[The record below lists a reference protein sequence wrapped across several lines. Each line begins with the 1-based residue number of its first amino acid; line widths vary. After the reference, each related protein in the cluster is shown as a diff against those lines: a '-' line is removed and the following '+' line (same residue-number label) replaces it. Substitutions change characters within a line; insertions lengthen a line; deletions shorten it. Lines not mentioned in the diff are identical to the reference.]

1 MHKAAIMNLPPL
13 DAVTA
18 RPAPQPAAVIEAGL
32 RKELDSHRRAM
43 PLQRLI
49 NNGMEYADAHALH
62 AMVESGIPWIDAAE
76 WLAERNLARATEA
89 LAAKHRVTARSY
101 FHYASSC
108 LRFAQVA
115 IPRDTE
121 RKQDIYRRMVDA
133 FGAAASLADHQIR
146 KVEFPWKDSQ
156 LSGWLMRPAIEGKVP
171 VVIQFGGF
179 DGWREEY
186 YCGAEY
192 LVERGIAVV
201 LLDLPG
207 QGETRLV
214 HRLYLDLSVQG
225 AVSAV
230 IDRLSEMS
238 LIDSAVGVWG
248 NSMGGY
254 VAAAAAIDDQRIA
267 ACCVNGGSPTP
278 VELADRFPRYVEK
291 LQALTGLDDA
301 DSAVRLV
308 RRMDLSDRLGELRCS
323 LLQLHSVPDQVFLLD
338 NARRI
343 HDLAASHHKRL
354 AVWADGDHCIYN
366 HSHEKNTLVAD
377 WFLDQLAVKAP
388 LENP

>member
-1 MHKAAIMNLPPL
+1 MNLPPL
-13 DAVTA
+13 DAVA
-18 RPAPQPAAVIEAGL
+18 ERPAPKPAGVIEESL

-49 NNGMEYADAHALH
+49 CNGMEYADAHALH
-62 AMVESGIPWIDAAE
+62 AMVGTGVPWIDAGE
-76 WLAERNLARATEA
+76 WLAERNLARAREA
-89 LAAKHRVTARSY
+89 LAAGHVVTARSY
-101 FHYASSC
+101 FYYASAC

-115 IPRDTE
+115 IPRDTR
-121 RKQDIYRRMVDA
+121 RKQDLHRQMVDA
-133 FGAAASLADHQIR
+133 FGAAASLADPPIR
-146 KVEFPWKDSQ
+146 KVEIPWADGA
-156 LSGWLMRPAIEGKVP
+156 LSGWLMRPTVEGKVP
-171 VVIQFGGF
+171 AVIQFGGF

-186 YCGAEY
+186 HRGAEY
-192 LVERGIAVV
+192 LVERGIAVL

-214 HRLYLDLSVQG
+214 HRVYLDLSVQN

-230 IDRLSEMS
+230 IDRLGELS
-238 LIDSAVGVWG
+238 LDDSAIGVWG

-254 VAAAAAIDDQRIA
+254 VAAAAAIADQRIV

-301 DSAVRLV
+301 NRALHLV
-308 RRMDLSDRLGELRCS
+308 RRMDLSERLGGLRCS
-323 LLQLHSVPDQVFLLD
+323 LLQLHSVPDQVFLLE

-343 HDLAASHHKRL
+343 HDLAASRDKRL
-354 AVWADGDHCIYN
+354 VVWDDGDHCIYN

-377 WFLDQLAVKAP
+377 WFLDQLTVKRN
-388 LENP
+388 L

>member
-1 MHKAAIMNLPPL
+1 MNLPPL
-13 DAVTA
+13 DALA
-18 RPAPQPAAVIEAGL
+18 GRPAPKPAGVIEESL

-49 NNGMEYADAHALH
+49 GNGMEYADAHALH
-62 AMVESGIPWIDAAE
+62 AMVGTGVPWIDAGE
-76 WLAERNLARATEA
+76 WLAERNLARAREA
-89 LAAKHRVTARSY
+89 LAAGHLVTARSY
-101 FHYASSC
+101 FYYASAC
-108 LRFAQVA
+108 LRFAQAA
-115 IPRDTE
+115 IPRDSR
-121 RKQDIYRRMVDA
+121 RKQDLYRQMVDA
-133 FGAAASLADHQIR
+133 FSAAACLADPPVR
-146 KVEFPWKDSQ
+146 KVEFPWAEGK
-156 LSGWLMRPAIEGKVP
+156 LSSWLMRPAVEGKVP

-186 YCGAEY
+186 HCGAEY
-192 LVERGIAVV
+192 LIERGVAVL

-214 HRLYLDLSVQG
+214 HQMYLDLSVQN

-230 IDRLSEMS
+230 IDRVSELS
-238 LIDSAVGVWG
+238 LDDSAVGVWG

-254 VAAAAAIDDQRIA
+254 VAAAAAIADQRIV

-301 DSAVRLV
+301 NRALHLV
-308 RRMDLSDRLGELRCS
+308 RRMDLSERLGGLRCS
-323 LLQLHSVPDQVFLLD
+323 LLQLHSVPDQVFLLE

-343 HDLAASHHKRL
+343 HDLAASHDKRL
-354 AVWADGDHCIYN
+354 VVWDDGDHCIYN

-377 WFLDQLAVKAP
+377 WFLDQLTVKRN
-388 LENP
+388 L